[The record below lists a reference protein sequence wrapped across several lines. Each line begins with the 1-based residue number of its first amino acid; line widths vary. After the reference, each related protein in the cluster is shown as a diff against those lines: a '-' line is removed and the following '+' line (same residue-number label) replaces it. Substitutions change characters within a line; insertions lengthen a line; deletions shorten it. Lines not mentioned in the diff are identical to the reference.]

1 MSQELPQKSKLAL
14 QPYEDRSVGCP
25 PEPDLSAMTEEEREE
40 RRHTVKRLKE
50 LTKKA
55 EKGDRKARI
64 EIHHILQESPD
75 LAWRSMDYG
84 KLAEWH
90 FMERMTKEK
99 DFASKEVLARQLA
112 SMREEIAGEKPS
124 PLERLLTERVV
135 ATWLQVQLF
144 EGLYAAGMYQSM
156 SVKQGSYFQKRM
168 DRAHRNHL
176 SAIRTLAQV
185 RKLGPMVQINIAEK
199 QINTAG

>member
-1 MSQELPQKSKLAL
+1 MNRGQVQKGEPAL
-14 QPYEDRSVGCP
+14 RPYEDRSVGCP
-25 PEPDLSAMTEEEREE
+25 PDPELSAMNKEELET
-40 RRHTVKRLKE
+40 RRDTLKRLEE

-55 EKGDRKARI
+55 EKGDKKARTGL
-64 EIHHILQESPD
+64 HHILRENSD
-75 LAWRSMDYG
+75 LAWQYMDYG

-90 FMERMTKEK
+90 FVERMTEDKN
-99 DFASKEVLARQLA
+99 FASKESLTRQLA
-112 SMREEIAGEKPS
+112 AMREEVAGENPS
-124 PLERLLTERVV
+124 PLERLLAERVV

-144 EGLYAAGMYQSM
+144 EGLYAAGMYQNTSI
-156 SVKQGSYFQKRM
+156 SQGSYQQKRL

-185 RKLGPMVQINIAEK
+185 RKMGPAVQINIADK